1 MRRAYEAF
9 NSGDL
14 DAAIAV
20 GATTFEYVA
29 TGVIPGAEGIYRG
42 REEYREF
49 LQRWWGEFEDPKVDV
64 HELTDAGER
73 VLAHVT
79 FRGRGK
85 LSGAEAS
92 WRLWQLWTVRD
103 GQVTSG
109 RGFTSRA
116 EALEAARL
124 RE

>member
-1 MRRAYEAF
+1 VRRAYEAF
-9 NSGDL
+9 NRGDL
-14 DAAIAV
+14 DNAIAV

-29 TGVIPGAEGIYRG
+29 TGVIPGAEGTYRG

-64 HELTDAGER
+64 HELIDAGER
-73 VLAHVT
+73 VLASVT

-85 LSGAEAS
+85 LSGVEAT
-92 WRLWQLWTVRD
+92 WRLWQLWTVQG
-103 GQVTSG
+103 GQVTRG
-109 RGFTSRA
+109 RGFTSGA
-116 EALEAARL
+116 EALEAARR